1 LEVMTRPPSKQKNKK
16 PTAKRVILFDE
27 AKRAEYLT
35 GFHKRKVE
43 RRKLALRKAADE
55 LKEEK
60 RLLKERH
67 EALVLQRAGVLAP
80 DMQMIEC
87 QPVTEELP
95 EHTVTVTE
103 LDLQPTAAPA
113 QQSGPSQP
121 LPAISKKSFNKK
133 LKDEL
138 KMKPNKRKFQRKSK
152 KKTKGK
158 KRSKR

>member
-1 LEVMTRPPSKQKNKK
+1 NALQLEVMTRPPSKQKNKK

-103 LDLQPTAAPA
+103 LDLQPTATIKEEL
-113 QQSGPSQP
+113 QQEVERRIEDEAKQ
-121 LPAISKKSFNKK
+121 AKVSKKIQEE
-133 LKDEL
+133 D
-138 KMKPNKRKFQRKSK
+138 
-152 KKTKGK
+152 
-158 KRSKR
+158 